1 MIAYYIPGGGGG
13 GRGVVRGGVQFSERL
28 DLEGSTRNVHMPI
41 CIQLKSGKNIIDSFY
56 FLKAFLSLNWD

>member
-1 MIAYYIPGGGGG
+1 M
-13 GRGVVRGGVQFSERL
+13 VVRGRVQFSERL
-28 DLEGSTRNVHMPI
+28 DFGGSTRNAHIPI

>member
-1 MIAYYIPGGGGG
+1 MIIYYIPGWEG

-28 DLEGSTRNVHMPI
+28 DFGGSTRNAHMPI

>member
-1 MIAYYIPGGGGG
+1 MIVYYIPGWEG
-13 GRGVVRGGVQFSERL
+13 GRGVVRGRVQFSERL
-28 DLEGSTRNVHMPI
+28 DFGGSTRNAHMPI

>member
-1 MIAYYIPGGGGG
+1 MIVYYIPGWEG

-28 DLEGSTRNVHMPI
+28 DFGGSTRNAHMPI

-56 FLKAFLSLNWD
+56 FLKAFLSFNWD